1 MRLVIVAMLTLL
13 LISSVAFAQSAKLT
27 PDYPEGS
34 QGRSI
39 SEIYLSLGV
48 LLFGLIILG
57 LEVGVL
63 LRQNQGWGINS
74 TRIVGLTLVVVSGV
88 FLITAGYSE
97 TQIAPMIGLLGT
109 IVGYLLG
116 KSDSPS
122 KPSK

>member
-1 MRLVIVAMLTLL
+1 MRLVVVAMLTLL
-13 LISSVAFAQSAKLT
+13 LISSVGFAATLA

-39 SEIYLSLGV
+39 AEIYLSLGV
-48 LLFGLIILG
+48 LLFGLIVLG

-63 LRQNQGWGINS
+63 LRLNQGWGVNS

-88 FLITAGYSE
+88 FLITSGYSE
-97 TQIAPMIGLLGT
+97 KQIAPMIGLLGT